1 MGGTRVHR
9 KTRIWTIGFLFFF
22 ILLFFQNQTFAASI
36 VNPKQMYTYERMV
49 QDIQKLAKAYPD
61 LIRYQSIGKSE
72 YGRDIYA
79 VKLGKGEATVFI
91 NGAHHAREWI
101 TTNLNMYMIE
111 QYAKAYQANASM
123 NGYSVKLILDK
134 TTIWFVPMVNPDGV
148 TLQQFGLKAFPKE
161 DHAALIRM
169 NDGSKDFKRWKAN
182 GKGVDLNRQYNAD
195 WANICCN
202 PGKPYYKN
210 YKGEK
215 PHSAAETKAI
225 IKFVQEIDPEMA
237 VSYHSSGRI
246 LYWNFHQKG
255 SWYNRDHQY
264 AKQIGKMTGYRLVYP
279 GPNPSGGGFTD
290 WFIITYK
297 RPAFTPEVSRYYG
310 ETSPPLSEFDAV
322 WKENK
327 AVGLYIA
334 QEGYKLYQSRM
345 GSSLVNKANK
355 EVVTALKR
363 SKALRPYY
371 TTNIQTTNDIQIK
384 SSFKTLFDQAG
395 TEIQR
400 AQKTLQALPAR
411 DRERLQPKLDEAIAI
426 RLNAARFIDGVMTG
440 EKLLQ
445 HQSHVE
451 TFIQSGQLTAQT
463 VNAYND
469 LSAQIRKAERVISRV
484 YSSKVRQL
492 MTEKYIIPAKITK
505 ETVIYEISRYLVLEE
520 MEALLAEGNVNA
532 AKEKFAVLERLE
544 ARSIA
549 VKEEGNRLHPG
560 KYPDLPQFEQLLKE
574 KKQAV
579 EEQLF
584 RAPEQEARTEQ
595 QASEHEMETEPSSAS
610 GQVTE
615 QSHEA
620 TQALK
625 SELPVVTNEAE
636 DAKPEEAGT
645 KPSSESEQEPEAKQN

>member
-9 KTRIWTIGFLFFF
+9 KTRLWTIVFFLFFNLF
-22 ILLFFQNQTFAASI
+22 IFQNQTFAASI

-61 LIRYQSIGKSE
+61 LISYQSIGKSE
-72 YGRDIYA
+72 YGRDLYA

-111 QYAKAYQANASM
+111 QYAKAYQANASI
-123 NGYSVKLILDK
+123 NGFSAKPILDK

-182 GKGVDLNRQYNAD
+182 GKGVDLNRQYNAN
-195 WANICCN
+195 WPNICCN

-225 IKFVQEIDPEMA
+225 IRFVQEIDPEMA

-255 SWYNRDHQY
+255 SWYDRDHQY

-297 RPAFTPEVSRYYG
+297 RPAFTPEVSRFYG

-322 WKENK
+322 WRENK
-327 AVGLYIA
+327 AVGLYVA
-334 QEGYKLYQSRM
+334 QEGYKLYQTRK
-345 GSSLVNKANK
+345 GSSSSNKANA
-355 EVVTALKR
+355 EVETALKR

-371 TTNIQTTNDIQIK
+371 TTNIQTTNDIQITH
-384 SSFKTLFDQAG
+384 SFKSLFDQAG
-395 TEIQR
+395 ADIQK

-411 DRERLQPKLDEAIAI
+411 DRDRLQPKLDEAIAI
-426 RLNAARFIDGVMTG
+426 RLEAARFIDGVMTG

-445 HQSHVE
+445 QQLQLE
-451 TFIQSGQLTAQT
+451 TLIKNGQLTTET
-463 VNAYND
+463 VNVYNE
-469 LSAQIRKAERVISRV
+469 LSAQIRNTERVISRV

-492 MTEKYIIPAKITK
+492 MAEKYIVPAKISK
-505 ETVIYEISRYLVLEE
+505 ETVSYEISRYLVLEDIE
-520 MEALLAEGNVNA
+520 NLLSQGNVDA

-544 ARSIA
+544 TRSIA
-549 VKEEGNRLHPG
+549 VKEEGNKLHPG
-560 KYPDLPQFEQLLKE
+560 KYPDLPQIEQILKE

-584 RAPEQEARTEQ
+584 QAPEQEAGTEQ
-595 QASEHEMETEPSSAS
+595 PPVSKETGETGQSPASAQANEQSSAS
-610 GQVTE
+610 AQETKQPSTPEQGLETE
-615 QSHEA
+615 QPA
-620 TQALK
+620 AA
-625 SELPVVTNEAE
+625 N
-636 DAKPEEAGT
+636 
-645 KPSSESEQEPEAKQN
+645 ESEETSPTLGSEQN